1 MKMKKFKVF
10 FPDDPV
16 QYSTLAL
23 QNFEYTDPVQQI
35 SRQFIKAEA
44 ALQRDLLVYQ
54 GIPLSTSLLTEILP
68 RRASEAWT
76 RRYTELSTLSI
87 PDNALAL
94 LDTFNK
100 DKQQL
105 LLRDLV
111 LTHDQLTGL
120 ILKAGQHGYTYSQ
133 YRVETNFPGSTISTT
148 PKQIKIIKMLDKGQ
162 QWHCFIIQYI
172 SPNSRESY
180 RGTMGPSLY
189 YISSTWQLTRISVIN
204 DLSSFDY
211 DLSELTPITLD
222 LEKMAL

>member
-1 MKMKKFKVF
+1 MKTKKFKVF

-16 QYSTLAL
+16 QYSTLAI
-23 QNFEYTDPVQQI
+23 QNFEYTDPIQQI

-68 RRASEAWT
+68 RRANAAWT

-94 LDTFNK
+94 LNTFAK
-100 DKQQL
+100 DKQAS

-133 YRVETNFPGSTISTT
+133 YRVEANFPGSTISST

-162 QWHCFIIQYI
+162 QWHSFVIQYI

-180 RGTMGPSLY
+180 RGTMEPSLY
-189 YISSTWQLTRISVIN
+189 YISSAWQLTRISVIN
-204 DLSSFDY
+204 DLSAFDY
-211 DLSELTPITLD
+211 DLSELIPITLD
-222 LEKMAL
+222 LGKMEM